1 MLLLIRLLIELPWET
16 SRIPSKVFWLWK
28 ILTASTIFWCWEKI
42 LNASPVKIGNSRYK
56 WLFHRGAAFQPW
68 AWRDLWGETC
78 AQHWKEQK
86 QNWTMPATST
96 FFIQVLSE
104 RPFLKEGFTKTP
116 SCSITN
122 FRWHFSE
129 KSLSR
134 WLPSCPA
141 WFSLFIGFLLT
152 LKSTRRIRILGGVPM
167 LLSVK

>member
-1 MLLLIRLLIELPWET
+1 MGNEQNTIKSLLIMKNLNSIHNLLMLRKK
-16 SRIPSKVFWLWK
+16 SKCIPRVYKMK
-28 ILTASTIFWCWEKI
+28 R
-42 LNASPVKIGNSRYK
+42 GNSRYK
-56 WLFHRGAAFQPW
+56 WLLHWGTAFQSW

-104 RPFLKEGFTKTP
+104 RPFLKEGFAKTL

-134 WLPSCPA
+134 WLPPRPA

-152 LKSTRRIRILGGVPM
+152 LKSTHRIRILGEVPM
-167 LLSVK
+167 LWAAAVK

>member
-1 MLLLIRLLIELPWET
+1 MGNEQNTIKSLLVMKNLNSIHNLLMLRKK
-16 SRIPSKVFWLWK
+16 SKCIPRVCKMK
-28 ILTASTIFWCWEKI
+28 R
-42 LNASPVKIGNSRYK
+42 GNSRYK
-56 WLFHRGAAFQPW
+56 WLFHWGTAFQPW
-68 AWRDLWGETC
+68 VWRDLWGETC

-134 WLPSCPA
+134 WLPSRSA
-141 WFSLFIGFLLT
+141 WFSLFVGFLLT
-152 LKSTRRIRILGGVPM
+152 LKSTCRIRFLGGVPM
-167 LLSVK
+167 LLAVK